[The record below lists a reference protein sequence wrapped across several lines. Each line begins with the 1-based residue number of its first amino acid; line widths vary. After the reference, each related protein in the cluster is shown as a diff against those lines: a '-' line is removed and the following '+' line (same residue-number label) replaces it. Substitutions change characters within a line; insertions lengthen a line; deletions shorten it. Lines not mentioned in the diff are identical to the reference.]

1 MRLVLEKREAHSYKM
16 TVLVPIISV
25 GVSLLIGAFVLL
37 FSHVNPLATY
47 VYMFIGAFG
56 SWSAFTETLVKAI
69 PLMLTGLGVSV
80 AFRLRF
86 WNIGAEGQY
95 VWGAIGTAWVM
106 LYWNFIPN
114 PMLLPVGLLIGMAA
128 GAGWAGIPAVLKAVW
143 KVDETLTTLMLNYVA
158 ILFAEFLYYGPWRDP
173 EGYGFPG
180 TKPFPEEAWLP
191 RFSGRAHWGLLLAVV
206 AAVILWFVLS
216 RTKWGFEIQ
225 MIGKSPKA
233 ARCQGVNIKRNII
246 LVIMLSGALSGLAG
260 FAEVAAVSHRLQK
273 GIATGYGYTA
283 IIIAWMSQ
291 LNPIAAL
298 FVALLMAGLLV
309 GGDQIQMM
317 MGLPAAM
324 GVVLQG
330 LLLFPLLAG
339 SIFTDYHLRI
349 IRNKGGDA

>member
-1 MRLVLEKREAHSYKM
+1 MRFKLEKREARSYRM
-16 TVLVPIISV
+16 IVLVPFISLFI
-25 GVSLLIGAFVLL
+25 SLILGAFVLL
-37 FSHVNPLATY
+37 ISHVNPFMTY
-47 VYMFIGAFG
+47 IYMFRGAFG
-56 SWSAFTETLVKAI
+56 SWMAFTETLVKAI
-69 PLMLTGLGVSV
+69 PLMLTGLGVAL

-106 LYWNFIPN
+106 LFWDFLPGF
-114 PMLLPVGLLIGMAA
+114 MLLPVGLLLGMAA
-128 GAGWAGIPAVLKAVW
+128 GAMWAGIPAVLKAVW

-158 ILFAEFLYYGPWRDP
+158 ILFAEYLYYGPWRDP
-173 EGYGFPG
+173 DGYGFPG
-180 TKPFPEEAWLP
+180 TKPFPQEGWLP
-191 RFSGRAHWGLLLAVV
+191 RFSGRAHWGLLIAV
-206 AAVILWFVLS
+206 AAAFLLWFILS

-225 MIGKSPKA
+225 MIGKSQEA
-233 ARCQGVNIKRNII
+233 ARCQGVNLKRNII
-246 LVIMLSGALSGLAG
+246 LVIMLSGALAGLAG
-260 FAEVAAVSHRLQK
+260 SAEAAAVSHRLQK

-317 MGLPAAM
+317 IGLPAAM

-349 IRNKGGDA
+349 IRGKGEK